1 MESTV
6 KDRLKLF
13 LKEKNI
19 TQKDFA
25 TQIGASAGYINSMRK
40 GVSDAALQQI
50 MAVFPDLNRDWLL
63 YGEGDMLKP
72 KEGNVAFLGV
82 ARNAMGEGTV
92 PVRFFEVT
100 PTATFQEFCAGESES
115 PTSIEILPV
124 GGEALDESFCVFEI
138 RGDSMAPQI
147 NDYARVLCQEVPPT
161 KWHTLNKCVVVI
173 AYADKFVIKR
183 ITANRLQSEDWL
195 ELASDNPDYPSKE
208 KVPFA
213 EIRCI
218 FQAKRIVSSMIV

>member
-1 MESTV
+1 MSV
-6 KDRLKLF
+6 KQRIKDVIAHIGIPQ
-13 LKEKNI
+13 KEFEKRIGVSNGYVNSI
-19 TQKDFA
+19 SKS
-25 TQIGASAGYINSMRK
+25 IGAEPLKGIIREFPTINE
-40 GVSDAALQQI
+40 
-50 MAVFPDLNRDWLL
+50 DWIL
-63 YGEGDMLKP
+63 YGEGNMLKP